1 MKKTAVL
8 TAFLLSFGQFF
19 AAAASGTPATGE
31 RTNIWPYIFGIVA
44 IVLIAALSWLSYLSK
59 KNKK

>member
-1 MKKTAVL
+1 MKKSALL
-8 TAFLLSFGQFF
+8 TAFLMSFGQFF
-19 AAAASGTPATGE
+19 VGAASGTPATGE
-31 RTNIWPYIFGIVA
+31 KTNIMPYIFGIVA